1 MGGAEY
7 NVTVNNGPNTL
18 HGGTSGW
25 DKKNWKASV
34 ETDRVVFR
42 CGDMMIDGDGCWV
55 VFESTPAK

>member
-7 NVTVNNGPNTL
+7 NLTVNNGPNTL
-18 HGGTSGW
+18 HGGTTGW

-42 CGDMMIDGDGCWV
+42 CRYDD
-55 VFESTPAK
+55 

>member
-1 MGGAEY
+1 MGGVEH

-18 HGGTSGW
+18 HGGTQGW

-42 CGDMMIDGDGCWV
+42 
-55 VFESTPAK
+55 